1 MWKFCAF
8 LCTPLPLFQCFNNNL
23 LYKIFWNVLKLFF
36 TFIFEQNSACV
47 TSIEHRENVCF
58 LQILFRE
65 IIFLLFF
72 SIVSSHFIVTIPIL
86 CANQSLRWKL
96 LPHLLI
102 QSLRLCFQF
111 HTWLEEAIRHNVPAF
126 SSSCSSKSSHM

>member
-8 LCTPLPLFQCFNNNL
+8 LCTPLPLFLCFNNNL
-23 LYKIFWNVLKLFF
+23 LYKIFWNALKLFF
-36 TFIFEQNSACV
+36 IFIFEQNSACV

-72 SIVSSHFIVTIPIL
+72 YCFKSLYCHNSYSL
-86 CANQSLRWKL
+86 CHSEFEVKITS
-96 LPHLLI
+96 PPLI

-111 HTWLEEAIRHNVPAF
+111 HTWLEEASRHNVPVF
-126 SSSCSSKSSHM
+126 SSSSS